1 MASYGT
7 QLSDG
12 NPSGTGLGQDSSD
25 LIGFHGKTATSL
37 RSLPAS
43 LATGSTTAQ
52 GRAAINKIM
61 NLLKT
66 KGLGA

>member
-1 MASYGT
+1 MAYGL

-12 NPSGTGLGQDSSD
+12 NPSGTGLGQSSTD

-43 LATGSTTAQ
+43 LASNCTSAQ
-52 GRAAINKIM
+52 RIAAINKIR
-61 NLLKT
+61 NLLLQ
-66 KGLGA
+66 KGVGV